1 MLVLSRKIGQS
12 ITIGDQIVITV
23 VRLSRGNVQIGVEA
37 PGHVRILRQEI
48 VQRMID
54 SGEAGKKMTPR
65 VTRFRRARA
74 SESALTRRTHKPRG

>member
-12 ITIGDQIVITV
+12 ITIGDHIVITI

-48 VQRMID
+48 IQRMID
-54 SGEAGKKMTPR
+54 SGALEEDDSANEGFSADARER
-65 VTRFRRARA
+65 VGAR
-74 SESALTRRTHKPRG
+74 